1 MKIAF
6 QARVNV
12 VGKNSRDYKK
22 NDGSNGTSYSVAIM
36 QDGACSNVSCTEDVF
51 KEVFP
56 DLSAP
61 ITLGGY
67 YDDTYKR
74 LVFDS
79 VIPVAKSP
87 ATK

>member
-1 MKIAF
+1 MKIGFLAK
-6 QARVNV
+6 VLV

-36 QDGACSNVSCTEDVF
+36 QDGACANISCSEDVF

-56 DLSAP
+56 DLSTP
-61 ITLGGY
+61 VTLGGC

-74 LVFDS
+74 MVFDS
-79 VIPVAKSP
+79 VIPAVKSP